1 MRNVEVGAS
10 ATVYFDVRDAD
21 NVNPALSEAG
31 GQPQTSLNGAAFSDN
46 GISTLS
52 AIGYGRYS
60 ATLNTSLLS
69 VAEGDVILTRYKG
82 AGTSET
88 RGDDFT
94 VVSASGTL
102 ANDPISVACY
112 GSLQSAEIYFSQQ
125 LNIPAWDDSSP
136 AEKQKALV
144 MATQT
149 IDRLNFAGD
158 KANTG
163 QVLQFP
169 RKNSYTDP
177 VTTTVTN
184 TYDDNVPEDIKIATY
199 LIAYKFLD
207 GYDPDIE
214 GEMLEV
220 EMSKYQSIQSY
231 YQRDYIPEWK
241 LAGIPSQKAW
251 SYLKPYL
258 RDPREIHLSRVS

>member
-1 MRNVEVGAS
+1 MRNVEVGES
-10 ATVYFDVRDAD
+10 ATVYFDIRDAD
-21 NVNPALSEAG
+21 NVNPALNEAG
-31 GQPQTSLNGAAFSDN
+31 GQPQTSLNGAAFSN
-46 GISTLS
+46 NNISTLT
-52 AIGYGRYS
+52 AIGYGRYY
-60 ATLNTSLLS
+60 ATLDATGF
-69 VAEGDVILTRYKG
+69 AEGDVILTRYKS

-94 VVSASGTL
+94 IVSASGTL
-102 ANDPISVACY
+102 SNDPISVSCY

-125 LNIPAWDDSSP
+125 LNIGAWIDSSP
-136 AEKQKALV
+136 ADKQKALV
-144 MATQT
+144 MATQA

-177 VTTTVTN
+177 VTTVVTN
-184 TYDDNVPEDIKIATY
+184 TYDDNIPDDIKIATY

-207 GYDPDIE
+207 GYDPDVE
-214 GEMLEV
+214 GEMLSVEV
-220 EMSKYQSIQSY
+220 SKYQSIQSS

-258 RDPREIHLSRVS
+258 RDPREIILSRVS

>member
-1 MRNVEVGAS
+1 MRNVEVGGT

-21 NVNPALSEAG
+21 NVNPALGEAG
-31 GQPQTSLNGAAFSDN
+31 GQPQTSLNGAAFSNN
-46 GISTLS
+46 GIGTLS

-60 ATLNTSLLS
+60 ATLNASGL
-69 VAEGDVILTRYKG
+69 AEGDVILTRYKG

-102 ANDPISVACY
+102 SNVELSIAHY
-112 GSLQSAEIYFSQQ
+112 GNLQSAEIYFSQQ

-136 AEKQKALV
+136 ADKQKALV

-149 IDRLNFAGD
+149 IDRLNFAGEQ
-158 KANTG
+158 ANEG

-177 VTTTVTN
+177 VTTEVTN